1 MVVVHLLTETF
12 PLHRRSTKQQSSRGR
27 EDLIAL
33 TLQKATAA
41 LYLKPTGISAFS
53 MSSTS
58 QNGYATPRLNYAHR
72 SKEES
77 SCLWSISRV
86 ISGRHRTDTCS

>member
-12 PLHRRSTKQQSSRGR
+12 WRIEGLRSNSHREVGKI
-27 EDLIAL
+27 DLIAL

-41 LYLKPTGISAFS
+41 LYLKPTGMSGFS

-58 QNGYATPRLNYAHR
+58 RSGYATPRLN

-86 ISGRHRTDTCS
+86 ISRGYRTDTCS